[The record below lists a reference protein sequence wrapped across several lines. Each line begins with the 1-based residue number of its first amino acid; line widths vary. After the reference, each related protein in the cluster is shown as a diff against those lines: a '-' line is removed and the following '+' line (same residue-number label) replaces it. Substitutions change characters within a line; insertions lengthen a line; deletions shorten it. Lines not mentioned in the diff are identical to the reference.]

1 LYGPPENHKA
11 ISGQDHSLFLPA
23 PTELE
28 LKALFRVKAAS
39 VAFFIQIIGNL
50 GGFPKLKSDMA
61 AIRLALVDDHAIVR
75 KGIRS
80 LLEKS
85 EQFEMVFESSTAD
98 ELLQFIVSTQLLPD
112 IVLLDIK
119 IPGISALQAIRYLKT
134 NFPAIKVVIFSMLG
148 HIDVLAELIDAGAAG
163 YISKS
168 SDTDKLSQSLYY
180 IMIGLPIVESSD
192 NDISVKSINSHLKI
206 KSAIS
211 DKDRIFLKLCATEL
225 SYEQIAGQMNVSPRT
240 VNGYREKLFELLDI
254 KSRSG
259 LVLYAIRNGIAE

>member
-1 LYGPPENHKA
+1 
-11 ISGQDHSLFLPA
+11 
-23 PTELE
+23 
-28 LKALFRVKAAS
+28 
-39 VAFFIQIIGNL
+39 
-50 GGFPKLKSDMA
+50 MA

-85 EQFEMVFESSTAD
+85 EQFEIVFEASSAD
-98 ELLQFIVSTQLLPD
+98 DLLLFLVSTQLLPD
-112 IVLLDIK
+112 IILLDIK
-119 IPGISALQAIRYLKT
+119 MAGVTALHATRHLHP
-134 NFPAIKVVIFSMLG
+134 NFPTIKVVIFFMLG
-148 HIDVLAELIDAGAAG
+148 HIDVLAELMNGGAAG

-192 NDISVKSINSHLKI
+192 NDISIKSINSHLKI

-211 DKDRIFLKLCATEL
+211 DKDKIFLKLCATEL
-225 SYEQIAGQMNVSPRT
+225 SYEEIAGQMNVSPRT
-240 VNGYREKLFELLDI
+240 VNGYREKLFDLLDI